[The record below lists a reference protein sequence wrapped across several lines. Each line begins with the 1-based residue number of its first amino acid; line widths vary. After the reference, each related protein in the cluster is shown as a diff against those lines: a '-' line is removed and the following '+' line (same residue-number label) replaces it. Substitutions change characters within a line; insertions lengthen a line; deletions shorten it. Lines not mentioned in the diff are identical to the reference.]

1 MPASCMD
8 FCVTNKAILSS
19 NAAIRRVFTLH
30 LVNLYEY
37 GLLTPDQ
44 IDECLQQ
51 LDEPVQD

>member
-1 MPASCMD
+1 MPASCLD

-44 IDECLQQ
+44 VDECLQQ